1 MSYQH
6 SQSHLPG
13 LGAGRALKLA
23 GLLWLTLHIG
33 TAARADEAR
42 QAAAAV
48 PGFQALFIASPNLYS
63 GGPPDRASLEKLQAM
78 GLRHVIDLRPAEP
91 GQPEV
96 EAAWAAEL
104 GLSFRRLPVR
114 GAEDLTPEMVRRLD
128 QELATLK
135 GEPVLVHCASG
146 NRSSALLAL
155 RAAWIEGEP
164 QDEALRLGQ
173 RAGLTKLEPA
183 VRKALGLPPAEATS
197 AASVPSTPCVS
208 DRSGTPGTVAACP

>member
-6 SQSHLPG
+6 HQSQMSG
-13 LGAGRALKLA
+13 FGAGRALRRV
-23 GLLWLTLHIG
+23 GLLLLTLLFG
-33 TAARADEAR
+33 TAAGADEAR
-42 QAAAAV
+42 PAAAAV
-48 PGFQALFIASPNLYS
+48 PGFQALFLAGPNLYS
-63 GGPPDRASLEKLQAM
+63 GGPPDRASLEKLRDM

-91 GQPEV
+91 GMET

-155 RAAWIEGEP
+155 RASWIEGLPPE
-164 QDEALRLGQ
+164 EALRLGQ
-173 RAGLTKLEPA
+173 RGGLTKLAPA
-183 VRKALGLPPAEATS
+183 VRKALGLPASEAASTVSLPATS
-197 AASVPSTPCVS
+197 CVS
-208 DRSGTPGTVAACP
+208 ASSGTPDAAAGCP

>member
-1 MSYQH
+1 MSYQYFPP
-6 SQSHLPG
+6 SISK
-13 LGAGRALKLA
+13 LGASWALRRAV
-23 GLLWLTLHIG
+23 LLVLTLLFG
-33 TAARADEAR
+33 AVAGADGARS
-42 QAAAAV
+42 AAAAV
-48 PGFQALFIASPNLYS
+48 PGFQSLYLADTNLYS
-63 GGPPDRASLEKLQAM
+63 GGPPDQASLEKLRDM

-91 GQPEV
+91 GMEA

-155 RAAWIEGEP
+155 RASWIEGLPPE
-164 QDEALRLGQ
+164 EALRLGQ
-173 RAGLTKLEPA
+173 RGGLTKLEPA
-183 VRKALGLPPAEATS
+183 VRKALGLSASEAASSVSVPPA
-197 AASVPSTPCVS
+197 VCVS
-208 DRSGTPGTVAACP
+208 VRSGTPDAAAACP